1 MSDIYSIYE
10 SSLNNLSVNIEK
22 LLKSDSLDAKDLS
35 RLKTDVQECNRIIKQ
50 MTLEINSLKSSGQNV
65 PQMIEVNYRKYKE
78 KVENFNNRLLF
89 AQDNVLNN
97 FGSTLDSNEHD
108 LDRKILQEE
117 FIQNQKLN
125 NIQKEAYDIE
135 HTGNNIMI
143 NLDMQ
148 GEHMKNMKENL
159 NTLDKEAE
167 QSNNLINQLIAQAM
181 KNKRIFYGFI
191 IVLVV
196 IFCLIL
202 FL

>member
-167 QSNNLINQLIAQAM
+167 QSNNLINQLKAQAM

-196 IFCLIL
+196 MFCLIL